1 MKSLRAFSHLPHVVA
16 AAVVNIVCNYGAHPL
31 NFVGPGFKDF
41 TRIASGPF
49 EMWTEICLE
58 NRVEIGRALDHLIE
72 ELGKVRAT
80 LENSMPSSCARCSSA
95 RNIIGMN

>member
-1 MKSLRAFSHLPHVVA
+1 MKSLRASAICRTLSPRRSSTSSA
-16 AAVVNIVCNYGAHPL
+16 TTGGASL

-80 LENSMPSSCARCSSA
+80 SKTPMPSSCARCSSA
-95 RNIIGMN
+95 RTL